1 MNSPTG
7 YPAEVRERAVRLVLE
22 HQGEHGSQWPAILSA
37 SSKLG
42 CASETLRERVRQ
54 AERDREVTAER
65 SCRA

>member
-7 YPAEVRERAVRLVLE
+7 YSAEVRERAVRPMSE
-22 HQGEHGSQWPAILSA
+22 HQGGHGSQWPAILSA

-54 AERDREVTAER
+54 AESDREVTAER